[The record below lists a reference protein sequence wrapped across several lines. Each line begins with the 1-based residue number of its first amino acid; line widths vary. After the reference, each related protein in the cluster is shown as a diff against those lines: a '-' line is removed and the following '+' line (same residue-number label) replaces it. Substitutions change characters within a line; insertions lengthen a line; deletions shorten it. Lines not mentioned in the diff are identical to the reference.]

1 MRVVDFTPGR
11 ASPIELYGSV
21 AATSVPVGDGAGEVH
36 VYAVRF
42 AAGGSIGRHV
52 AGFDQLF
59 LVMEGSGWAEGDD
72 GVRVDLPAGRGAF
85 FRKGETH
92 AKGSAGGATVVMV
105 QADRMEPSDAARVC
119 FER

>member
-1 MRVVDFTPGR
+1 MEVVDFSPAR
-11 ASPIELYGSV
+11 CAPIESFGSV
-21 AATSVPVGDGAGEVH
+21 QARSVPLGDGSGAVH
-36 VYAVRF
+36 VYAIRI

-59 LVMEGSGWAEGDD
+59 LVVEGSGWAEGDD

-92 AKGSAGGATVVMV
+92 AKGSAAGLTAIMV
-105 QADRMEPSDAARVC
+105 QMEAVG
-119 FER
+119 